1 MNSYQNK
8 FPVIAIDGTA
18 CSGKGTLAKKI
29 SDIFG
34 FDHLDSGILYRIYAY
49 ELLKKKK
56 KVEEI
61 EKVKI
66 DIQILKN
73 KTFYNQKDLRS
84 ETVSKTASLIAK
96 NSFVREQLV
105 ELQRNFADNPPNKKG
120 SVIDGRDITSVIIPN
135 ADVKFYVDANLHKR
149 AKRRQI
155 QLNLTDKYYSQVFDE
170 MKLRDYND
178 KNRKISP
185 LIKTKDSFY
194 IDTTNISESK
204 VIEIAIKEIKKK
216 IDFI

>member
-1 MNSYQNK
+1 MNSFQNK

-18 CSGKGTLAKKI
+18 CSGKGTLAKI
-29 SDIFG
+29 SRIFG

-49 ELLKKKK
+49 ELLRKKKK

-61 EKVKI
+61 ENIKI
-66 DIQILKN
+66 DIQKL
-73 KTFYNQKDLRS
+73 TNQTYYSKKDLRS

-155 QLNLTDKYYSQVFDE
+155 QLNLTDKYFSQVFDE
-170 MKLRDYND
+170 MKFRDYND

-185 LIKTKDSFY
+185 LIKTKDSFTSTPQ
-194 IDTTNISESK
+194 IFQK
-204 VIEIAIKEIKKK
+204 VKL
-216 IDFI
+216 